1 MKNKK
6 NKIYFAFGIV
16 IVLLLAVFLGF
27 RIVKTNTFKS
37 KITHVSEKLIKTQ
50 DSLINNQK
58 IFNKPV
64 SINAEITSDSVLDEK
79 INVTAKLDLAN
90 NVSEFGINPSVL
102 NLNNPIEFYIHNSRK
117 FVKNNDILS
126 RMYEVSIDTSSVS
139 CDATLECN
147 TFTKQLKNVN
157 LDYPKDKIVNLVN
170 HSKDLINNSIGL
182 FDIKSTNLKNDN
194 YNKKYTY
201 TIDSNTLKKLKK
213 NFNKDKELKSDFYN
227 LFVDYF
233 NRYNINEDNIN
244 TIFDS
249 NITGSIAIYKDK
261 NNNNNKYEVTLDN
274 LFTIILEENKDI
286 DKVSI
291 NLLNNFQIN
300 IELDYLNNKLS
311 LSSLNGTQEVVNLTL
326 DSKDIL
332 NLSGKININNKDY
345 VLVSE
350 DNINYS
356 NDNTRSGTLKVNL
369 NNKNYTVT
377 YNWEYVEDLEKSMV
391 DNYANY
397 TELTKEDMNNIETNL
412 LKLTQS
418 ELLKDILAF

>member
-1 MKNKK
+1 M
-6 NKIYFAFGIV
+6 G
-16 IVLLLAVFLGF
+16 
-27 RIVKTNTFKS
+27 
-37 KITHVSEKLIKTQ
+37 
-50 DSLINNQK
+50 
-58 IFNKPV
+58 
-64 SINAEITSDSVLDEK
+64 
-79 INVTAKLDLAN
+79 
-90 NVSEFGINPSVL
+90 
-102 NLNNPIEFYIHNSRK
+102 
-117 FVKNNDILS
+117 
-126 RMYEVSIDTSSVS
+126 YEV
-139 CDATLECN
+139 
-147 TFTKQLKNVN
+147 
-157 LDYPKDKIVNLVN
+157 
-170 HSKDLINNSIGL
+170 IG
-182 FDIKSTNLKNDN
+182 
-194 YNKKYTY
+194 
-201 TIDSNTLKKLKK
+201 
-213 NFNKDKELKSDFYN
+213 
-227 LFVDYF
+227 VD
-233 NRYNINEDNIN
+233 
-244 TIFDS
+244 
-249 NITGSIAIYKDK
+249 
-261 NNNNNKYEVTLDN
+261 
-274 LFTIILEENKDI
+274 KDI

>member
-1 MKNKK
+1 M
-6 NKIYFAFGIV
+6 
-16 IVLLLAVFLGF
+16 
-27 RIVKTNTFKS
+27 
-37 KITHVSEKLIKTQ
+37 
-50 DSLINNQK
+50 
-58 IFNKPV
+58 
-64 SINAEITSDSVLDEK
+64 
-79 INVTAKLDLAN
+79 
-90 NVSEFGINPSVL
+90 
-102 NLNNPIEFYIHNSRK
+102 
-117 FVKNNDILS
+117 
-126 RMYEVSIDTSSVS
+126 
-139 CDATLECN
+139 
-147 TFTKQLKNVN
+147 
-157 LDYPKDKIVNLVN
+157 
-170 HSKDLINNSIGL
+170 
-182 FDIKSTNLKNDN
+182 
-194 YNKKYTY
+194 
-201 TIDSNTLKKLKK
+201 
-213 NFNKDKELKSDFYN
+213 
-227 LFVDYF
+227 
-233 NRYNINEDNIN
+233 
-244 TIFDS
+244 
-249 NITGSIAIYKDK
+249 
-261 NNNNNKYEVTLDN
+261 DN

-311 LSSLNGTQEVVNLTL
+311 LSSLNGTQEVVDLTL

>member
-1 MKNKK
+1 M
-6 NKIYFAFGIV
+6 
-16 IVLLLAVFLGF
+16 
-27 RIVKTNTFKS
+27 
-37 KITHVSEKLIKTQ
+37 
-50 DSLINNQK
+50 
-58 IFNKPV
+58 
-64 SINAEITSDSVLDEK
+64 
-79 INVTAKLDLAN
+79 
-90 NVSEFGINPSVL
+90 
-102 NLNNPIEFYIHNSRK
+102 
-117 FVKNNDILS
+117 
-126 RMYEVSIDTSSVS
+126 
-139 CDATLECN
+139 
-147 TFTKQLKNVN
+147 
-157 LDYPKDKIVNLVN
+157 
-170 HSKDLINNSIGL
+170 
-182 FDIKSTNLKNDN
+182 
-194 YNKKYTY
+194 
-201 TIDSNTLKKLKK
+201 
-213 NFNKDKELKSDFYN
+213 
-227 LFVDYF
+227 
-233 NRYNINEDNIN
+233 
-244 TIFDS
+244 
-249 NITGSIAIYKDK
+249 
-261 NNNNNKYEVTLDN
+261 
-274 LFTIILEENKDI
+274 
-286 DKVSI
+286 SI

-311 LSSLNGTQEVVNLTL
+311 LSSLNGTQEVVDLTL